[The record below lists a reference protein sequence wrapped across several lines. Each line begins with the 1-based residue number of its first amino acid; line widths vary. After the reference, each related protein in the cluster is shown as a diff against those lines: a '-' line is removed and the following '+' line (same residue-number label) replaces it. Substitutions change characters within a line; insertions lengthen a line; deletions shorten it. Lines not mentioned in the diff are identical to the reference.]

1 MDDYLEY
8 EKETKEIKSINLDD
22 FSIEELNNYI
32 LQLNTEIE
40 KVNKEIQKKEKLQKE
55 ASKYFLN

>member
-8 EKETKEIKSINLDD
+8 EKETNELKSINLDN

-32 LQLNTEIE
+32 LELNTEIE
-40 KVNKEIQKKEKLQKE
+40 RVNKEIQKKEKLQKE
-55 ASKYFLN
+55 ASKYFK

>member
-8 EKETKEIKSINLDD
+8 EKETNELKSINLDN

-40 KVNKEIQKKEKLQKE
+40 RTNMEIKKKEELQKD
-55 ASKYFLN
+55 ANKYFK